1 MKNILNNKIYPAAVI
16 ALLGAAISLLVCTI
30 VGARG
35 AVKGF
40 LPLWLFLFFGL
51 LNIVL
56 DKVPHTARWKWF
68 KPVVFVAAALV
79 ILLLLA
85 LFQG

>member
-1 MKNILNNKIYPAAVI
+1 MKNILNNKIYPAAII
-16 ALLGAAISLLVCTI
+16 ALLGTALSLLACTI

-35 AVKGF
+35 VVKGF
-40 LPLWLFLFFGL
+40 LPLWVFLFFGL

-56 DKVPHTARWKWF
+56 DRVPHTARWKWF
-68 KPVVFVAAALV
+68 KPAVFVAAAVV

-85 LFQG
+85 LFT

>member
-1 MKNILNNKIYPAAVI
+1 LKNILRNKIYPAAVI
-16 ALLGAAISLLVCTI
+16 ALLGAAISLLICTI
-30 VGARG
+30 VGEKG
-35 AVKGF
+35 VVKGF

-51 LNIVL
+51 LDIVL

-68 KPVVFVAAALV
+68 KPAVFAAAAVV

-85 LFQG
+85 LFA

>member
-16 ALLGAAISLLVCTI
+16 ALLGAAISLLICTI
-30 VGARG
+30 AGARG
-35 AVKGF
+35 AVRGF
-40 LPLWLFLFFGL
+40 LPLWLFLLFGL

-68 KPVVFVAAALV
+68 KPVVFVAAVLV

-85 LFQG
+85 LFT

>member
-1 MKNILNNKIYPAAVI
+1 MKNTLINKIYPAAII
-16 ALLGAAISLLVCTI
+16 ALLGAALSLLACTI

-35 AVKGF
+35 IVKGF

-68 KPVVFVAAALV
+68 KPLIIVAAAAV

-85 LFQG
+85 LFA

>member
-1 MKNILNNKIYPAAVI
+1 MKNILNNKIYPAAII
-16 ALLGAAISLLVCTI
+16 ALLGAALSLLACTI

-35 AVKGF
+35 VVKGF

-56 DKVPHTARWKWF
+56 DRVPHTARWKWF
-68 KPVVFVAAALV
+68 KPAVFVAAAVV

-85 LFQG
+85 LFT

>member
-1 MKNILNNKIYPAAVI
+1 LKNTLHNKIYPAAVI
-16 ALLGAAISLLVCTI
+16 ALLGAAISLLACTI

-35 AVKGF
+35 VVKGF

-56 DKVPHTARWKWF
+56 GKVPHTARWKWF
-68 KPVVFVAAALV
+68 KPAVFAAAAVV

-85 LFQG
+85 LFT

>member
-1 MKNILNNKIYPAAVI
+1 MKNTLNNKIYPAAVI
-16 ALLGAAISLLVCTI
+16 ALLGAAFSLLACTI

-35 AVKGF
+35 VVKGF
-40 LPLWLFLFFGL
+40 LPLWLFLIFGL

-68 KPVVFVAAALV
+68 KPVVFVAVATV
-79 ILLLLA
+79 ILLLLS
-85 LFQG
+85 LFS